1 MDNLWITMWIT
12 FNFMKMKIF
21 IRNSISEISNLLK
34 RKKIYN
40 VKDLL
45 TQEEFL
51 RFTIIQKE
59 ISLEKVKKDY
69 ANFLKKKAK
78 K

>member
-1 MDNLWITMWIT
+1 
-12 FNFMKMKIF
+12 MKMKIF
-21 IRNSISEISNLLK
+21 IRNSISEISELLK

-51 RFTIIQKE
+51 RLTIIQKE

>member
-1 MDNLWITMWIT
+1 
-12 FNFMKMKIF
+12 MKMKIF
-21 IRNSISEISNLLK
+21 IKNSISEISELLK

>member
-1 MDNLWITMWIT
+1 MWITMWIT

-21 IRNSISEISNLLK
+21 IRNSISEISKLLK
-34 RKKIYN
+34 RKKIYD